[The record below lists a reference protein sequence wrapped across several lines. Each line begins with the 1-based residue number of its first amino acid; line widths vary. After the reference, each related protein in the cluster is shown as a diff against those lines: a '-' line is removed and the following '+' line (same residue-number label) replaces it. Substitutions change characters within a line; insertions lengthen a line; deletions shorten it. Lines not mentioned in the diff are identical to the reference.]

1 MTLSDKVMELRR
13 QVIQRAAAGIP
24 ATRVCREAGI
34 SRTLFYRW
42 KQRYLRYGDA
52 GLRPRP
58 ARPRRWGRQSSPALE
73 HAVLAYALH
82 SPTHG
87 PHRIADQLRQR
98 RYGGWRLSATGAYK
112 ILRRH
117 GLRTRWERLAR
128 LEGEALVATG
138 LLTERTRRLALG
150 QQGRHIEAERPGDLV
165 CLDSFYIGK
174 LKGVGR
180 LWQLTACDA
189 AASYGIAQV
198 IRGTPR
204 PALAAQ
210 FLAERVLPVY
220 RRAGHRVRAVLTDRG
235 IEWRGVFADACRTAG
250 LEHRRTQ
257 PRHAWT
263 NGFVERLQGTILTE
277 CWRVVFRQ
285 TYFTQVPQLERALQR
300 YLRFYNEE
308 RTHRGYRLQGRT
320 PGAVFAGRPA

>member
-1 MTLSDKVMELRR
+1 MTLMDKVMQLRR
-13 QVIQRAAAGIP
+13 HVIQRAAAGIP
-24 ATRVCREAGI
+24 VTRVCHEAGI

-52 GLRPRP
+52 GLAPRP
-58 ARPRRWGRQSSPALE
+58 ARPRRWGRQSPPALE

-82 SPTHG
+82 CPTHG

-138 LLTERTRRLALG
+138 LLTERAARRLVRKD
-150 QQGRHIEAERPGDLV
+150 RHIEAERPGDLV
-165 CLDSFYIGK
+165 CLDGFFIGK

-180 LWQLTACDA
+180 VWQLTACDA

-198 IRGTPR
+198 IRGAPR
-204 PALAAQ
+204 AAQ
-210 FLAERVLPVY
+210 AVAFLTERVRPVY
-220 RRAGHRVRAVLTDRG
+220 RRASHEVRAVLTDG
-235 IEWRGVFADACRTAG
+235 GMEWRGAFDAACRAAG
-250 LEHRRTQ
+250 IAHRRTL

-285 TYFTQVPQLERALQR
+285 TYFTRVEQLERALQR

-320 PGAVFAGRPA
+320 PRSVFRGRAA

>member
-1 MTLSDKVMELRR
+1 MTLMDKVMQLRR

-24 ATRVCREAGI
+24 VTRVCREAGI
-34 SRTLFYRW
+34 SRALFYRW
-42 KQRYLRYGDA
+42 KQRYLLYGDA
-52 GLRPRP
+52 GLAPRP
-58 ARPRRWGRQSSPALE
+58 ARPRRWGRQSPPVLE

-82 SPTHG
+82 CPTHG

-98 RYGGWRLSATGAYK
+98 RYGSWRLSATGAYK

-138 LLTERTRRLALG
+138 LLTERTARRLVRKD
-150 QQGRHIEAERPGDLV
+150 RHIEAERPGDLV
-165 CLDSFYIGK
+165 CLDGFFIGK

-180 LWQLTACDA
+180 VWQLTACDA
-189 AASYGIAQV
+189 ATSYGIAQV
-198 IRGTPR
+198 IRGAPR
-204 PALAAQ
+204 AAQ
-210 FLAERVLPVY
+210 AVAFLTERVLPVY
-220 RRAGHRVRAVLTDRG
+220 HRAGHRVRAVLTDG
-235 IEWRGVFADACRTAG
+235 GMEWRGAFDGACRDAG
-250 LEHRRTQ
+250 TEHRRTQ

-285 TYFTQVPQLERALQR
+285 TYFTRVEQLERALQR

-320 PGAVFAGRPA
+320 PGSVFTGRAA

>member
-1 MTLSDKVMELRR
+1 MTLWDKVVQLRR
-13 QVIQRAAAGIP
+13 HVIQRAAAGIP
-24 ATRVCREAGI
+24 VTRVCREAGI

-42 KQRYLRYGDA
+42 KERYLRSGDA
-52 GLRPRP
+52 GLWPRP
-58 ARPRRWGRQSSPALE
+58 ARPRRWGRQSAPALE

-82 SPTHG
+82 CPTHG
-87 PHRIADQLRQR
+87 PARIADQLGQR
-98 RYGGWRLSATGAYK
+98 RYGAWRLSATGAYK

-128 LEGEALVATG
+128 LEGEALGASG
-138 LLTERTRRLALG
+138 LLTERTARRLVRND
-150 QQGRHIEAERPGDLV
+150 QHIEAERPGDLV
-165 CLDSFYIGK
+165 CLDGFYIGK

-180 LWQLTACDA
+180 VWQLTACDA

-198 IRGTPR
+198 IRGAPR
-204 PALAAQ
+204 GPQAAA

-220 RRAGHRVRAVLTDRG
+220 RRAGHRVRAVLTDG
-235 IEWRGVFADACRTAG
+235 GMEWRSTFDAACRAAG
-250 LEHRRTQ
+250 IAHRRTQ

-285 TYFTQVPQLERALQR
+285 TYFTRVEQLERALQR

-320 PGAVFAGRPA
+320 PRSVFRGRAA

>member
-1 MTLSDKVMELRR
+1 MTLRDKVMQLRR

-24 ATRVCREAGI
+24 VTRVCREAGI
-34 SRTLFYRW
+34 SRTLCYRW
-42 KQRYLRYGDA
+42 KQRYLRYGEA
-52 GLRPRP
+52 GLLPRP

-82 SPTHG
+82 WPTHG
-87 PHRIADQLRQR
+87 PARIADQLRQR
-98 RYGGWRLSATGAYK
+98 RYGGWRLSATGAYQ

-128 LEGEALVATG
+128 LEGEALGATG
-138 LLTERTRRLALG
+138 LLTERTARRLLR
-150 QQGRHIEAERPGDLV
+150 QERHVEAERPGDLV
-165 CLDSFYIGK
+165 CLDSFYLGK

-180 LWQLTACDA
+180 VWQLTACDA
-189 AASYGIAQV
+189 ATSYGIAHLV
-198 IRGTPR
+198 RGSPR
-204 PALAAQ
+204 PALAAA
-210 FLAERVLPVY
+210 FVRERVLPAY
-220 RRAGHRVRAVLTDRG
+220 RRAGHAVRAVLTDQG
-235 IEWRGVFADACRTAG
+235 SEWRGAFDTACRTEG

-285 TYFTQVPQLERALQR
+285 SYFTRLEHLERALQR

-320 PGAVFAGRPA
+320 PRSVFEGRTS

>member
-1 MTLSDKVMELRR
+1 MTLVDKVMQLRR
-13 QVIQRAAAGIP
+13 HVIQRAAAGIP
-24 ATRVCREAGI
+24 VTRVCREVGI

-42 KQRYLRYGDA
+42 KQRYLQSGDA
-52 GLRPRP
+52 GLAPRP
-58 ARPRRWGRQSSPALE
+58 ARPRRWGRQSAPALE

-82 SPTHG
+82 CPTHG
-87 PHRIADQLRQR
+87 PARIADQLRQR

-112 ILRRH
+112 ILCRH

-138 LLTERTRRLALG
+138 LLTERMARRLVRKE
-150 QQGRHIEAERPGDLV
+150 RHIEAERPGDLV
-165 CLDSFYIGK
+165 CLDGFYIGK

-180 LWQLTACDA
+180 VWQLTACDA

-198 IRGTPR
+198 IRGAPR
-204 PALAAQ
+204 GPQAAA
-210 FLAERVLPVY
+210 FLLERVLPVY
-220 RRAGHRVRAVLTDRG
+220 RRAGHVVRAVLTDG
-235 IEWRGVFADACRTAG
+235 GMEWRGAFDAACRAAG
-250 LEHRRTQ
+250 IAHRRTL

-285 TYFTQVPQLERALQR
+285 TSFTQVAQLERALQR
-300 YLRFYNEE
+300 YLRCYNDE

-320 PGAVFAGRPA
+320 PRAVFRGRAA

>member
-1 MTLSDKVMELRR
+1 MTLMDKVLQLRR

-24 ATRVCREAGI
+24 VTRVCREAGI

-42 KQRYLRYGDA
+42 KQRLLRYGEA
-52 GLRPRP
+52 GLLPRP

-82 SPTHG
+82 CPTHG

-98 RYGGWRLSATGAYK
+98 RYGSWRLSATGAYK

-128 LEGEALVATG
+128 LEGEAVVAHG
-138 LLTERTRRLALG
+138 LLTERTVRRLVQNA
-150 QQGRHIEAERPGDLV
+150 RHIEAERPGDLV

-189 AASYGIAQV
+189 ATSYGIAQV
-198 IRGTPR
+198 VRGTPR
-204 PALAAQ
+204 PALAAA
-210 FLAERVLPVY
+210 FLVERVLPVC
-220 RRAGHRVRAVLTDRG
+220 RRAGHAVRAVLTDQG
-235 IEWRGVFADACRTAG
+235 IEWRGAFDAACRTAG

-285 TYFTQVPQLERALQR
+285 TYFTRAEQLERALQR

-320 PGAVFAGRPA
+320 PSSVFAGRR